1 MRVNVEKKKKEKV
14 SVIAFDGLHQA
25 VSEVKKKS

>member
-1 MRVNVEKKKKEKV
+1 MRVNVEKKKEKV